1 MTLKNLVVS
10 GASLLILVFSC
21 HNTGDQSSTQNE
33 VKLVRCIDDGLS
45 PKQEKIVR
53 TQLGAD
59 KKTQQLD
66 TLFKRR
72 AKFGFNGTVLIAQ
85 RGVVLYKNSFGYS
98 DIRAKD
104 TLHIDSKFQL
114 ASLSKTFTA
123 IATLKLVESGKLSL
137 DDSVQRFFPDFPYK
151 NIYIRS
157 LLSHRSGLPNYAYVL
172 VDSVR
177 KRNPYPNNADI
188 MRWLAIV
195 KPKPYNYPNRN
206 FGYCNTN
213 YSVLASIIEKVS
225 GMTFEAYLQKTIFD
239 PLGMKNTYLVTT
251 KNDSIHL
258 NQTVGHQY
266 GHKLSKDNYD
276 DIVGDKGVYS
286 TAEDLYRWYKGINSD
301 CILRADL
308 RKEAFTPRSFE
319 RGGIKN
325 YGYGFRMHVADSTRT
340 AKYIYHTGWWKGY
353 NTLMWFNPKD
363 EFVII
368 ILSNKYDRSIYQIKP
383 LLEILHG
390 KEQNGDVEKDMF

>member
-1 MTLKNLVVS
+1 MTLK
-10 GASLLILVFSC
+10 SLLIISFSC
-21 HNTGDQSSTQNE
+21 LALAFSCNNTGDGSRAKKSQKVFN
-33 VKLVRCIDDGLS
+33 CIDGGLDDA
-45 PKQEKIVR
+45 QEGILRAK
-53 TQLGAD
+53 LNAD
-59 KKTQQLD
+59 LKTKQLD

-72 AKFGFNGTVLIAQ
+72 AKFGFNGAVLIAQ
-85 RGVVLYKNSFGYS
+85 RGVVLYKNSFGYA

-104 TLHIDSKFQL
+104 TLKIDSKFQL

-123 IATLKLVESGKLSL
+123 IATLKLVEAQKLSL
-137 DDSVQRFFPDFPYK
+137 DDSVRRFFPDFPYK
-151 NIYIRS
+151 NVYIRS

-172 VDSVR
+172 TDSVR

-188 MRWLAIV
+188 MRWLAAV

-225 GMTFEAYLQKTIFD
+225 GMSFEAYLQQVIFK
-239 PLGMKNTYLVTT
+239 PLGMKNTFLVTS
-251 KNDSIHL
+251 KNDSLHL
-258 NQTVGHQY
+258 NTTVGHQY
-266 GHKLSKDNYD
+266 GRKLPKDNYD
-276 DIVGDKGVYS
+276 DILGDKGVYS

-353 NTLMWFNPKD
+353 NTLMWFSPKD

-368 ILSNKYDRSIYQIKP
+368 ILTNRYDRSVYQIKP

-390 KEQNGDVEKDMF
+390 KEQPSDIEKDMF